1 MMTMKFIQSTFA
13 IACLAILILDVTY
26 VSCYRP
32 SLLSTTRQ
40 SPPPKQQQQFTL
52 GTPKTVTTT
61 TTRRQWFNGIIAA
74 TAAAATSSMTADG
87 NIPPANA
94 VISSKYCAYG
104 EGAGCEDLA
113 EGNPLILEL
122 QQRSSK
128 NKETIQRVRFKKS
141 LFYLRLG
148 CSSLTHGIDMI
159 RFLTLFSN
167 MISILLFCVC
177 FFFFV

>member
-1 MMTMKFIQSTFA
+1 MMMMKLIQTTFA
-13 IACLAILILDVTY
+13 FACLTILIHDVTN

-40 SPPPKQQQQFTL
+40 SLPRQPTSAT
-52 GTPKTVTTT
+52 TPKTVTTATT
-61 TTRRQWFNGIIAA
+61 TTRRQWFNGIVAA
-74 TAAAATSSMTADG
+74 TTAAATMTAG
-87 NIPPANA
+87 GIIQPANA

-128 NKETIQRVRFKKS
+128 NKETIQRVR
-141 LFYLRLG
+141 
-148 CSSLTHGIDMI
+148 
-159 RFLTLFSN
+159 
-167 MISILLFCVC
+167 
-177 FFFFV
+177 